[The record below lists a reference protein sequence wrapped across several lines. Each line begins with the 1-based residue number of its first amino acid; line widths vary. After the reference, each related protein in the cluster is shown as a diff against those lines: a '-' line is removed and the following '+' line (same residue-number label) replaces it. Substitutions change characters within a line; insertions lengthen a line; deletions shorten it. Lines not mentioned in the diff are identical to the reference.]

1 MSVSVLGRAA
11 PRFGACV
18 NAMIR
23 AVARTALAATIVAG
37 AAGLAKAGE
46 TVVNLEGGIVATLNM
61 PDHAA
66 PVPAVLMLHGFG
78 SSRDEVGSLYK
89 RTATALAMKG
99 IASLRIDFLG
109 FGESAGDSGDI
120 TVNGQLDQAKDAF
133 AFLATY
139 PDVDPKRLGVL
150 GFSLG
155 GGVATLL
162 ASDRPSDV
170 KSLVTWSSVGDFEQD
185 FRTVLGDKAFDRAKE
200 DGIVGLD
207 LGWRTIALKQA
218 FFDSLNKRKI
228 DDAVA
233 NFPGAYLT
241 ITGAKDFSAAYSER
255 FVGLAKNPTKE
266 VMMIPEGDHI
276 FKSLEKDQSMAQSV
290 IDKTADWFS
299 KTL

>member
-1 MSVSVLGRAA
+1 MSVSALRRPA
-11 PRFGACV
+11 PRIGAFV
-18 NAMIR
+18 NAVIH
-23 AVARTALAATIVAG
+23 AVSRTALAAAILAG
-37 AAGLAKAGE
+37 AAGLATAGE
-46 TVVNLEGGIVATLNM
+46 TVVNLDGGIVATLNM
-61 PDHAA
+61 PDHTA

-78 SSRDEVGSLYK
+78 SSRDEVGGMYK
-89 RTATALAMKG
+89 RAATALAMKG

-109 FGESAGDSGDI
+109 FGDSAGDSGDI
-120 TVNGQLDQAKDAF
+120 TVDGQVEQAKAAF
-133 AFLATY
+133 AFLSANA
-139 PDVDPKRLGVL
+139 DIDPKRLGVL

-162 ASDRPSDV
+162 ASDRPSEV
-170 KSLVTWSSVGDFEQD
+170 KSLVTWSSVGDFGQD

-207 LGWRTIALKQA
+207 LGFRTIALKQA
-218 FFDSLNKRKI
+218 FFDSLSKRKI
-228 DDAVA
+228 DDAIA

-255 FVGLAKNPTKE
+255 FVGLAKSPTKE
-266 VMMIPEGDHI
+266 VMMIPDGDHI
-276 FKSLEKDQSMAQSV
+276 FKSLEQDQSMAQSV

>member
-46 TVVNLEGGIVATLNM
+46 TVVNLEGRIVATLNM

-207 LGWRTIALKQA
+207 LGWRTIAIKQA

>member
-78 SSRDEVGSLYK
+78 SSRDEVGNLYK

>member
-18 NAMIR
+18 AAMMR
-23 AVARTALAATIVAG
+23 AVARAALAATIVAG
-37 AAGLAKAGE
+37 AAGLANAGE

-61 PDHAA
+61 PDHAG

-78 SSRDEVGSLYK
+78 SSRDEVGGMYK
-89 RTATALAMKG
+89 RAATALAMKG

-109 FGESAGDSGDI
+109 FGDSEGDSGNT
-120 TVNGQLDQAKDAF
+120 TVDGQLEQAKDAF
-133 AFLATY
+133 AFLASY

-155 GGVATLL
+155 GGIATLL
-162 ASDRPSDV
+162 ASDRPQDA

-218 FFDSLNKRKI
+218 FFDSLSKRKI
-228 DDAVA
+228 DDAIA
-233 NFPGAYLT
+233 NYPGAYLT
-241 ITGAKDFSAAYSER
+241 ITGSKDFSAAYSER
-255 FVGLAKNPTKE
+255 FVGLAKNATKE

>member
-18 NAMIR
+18 NAMMR
-23 AVARTALAATIVAG
+23 AVARTALAAIIAAG

-78 SSRDEVGSLYK
+78 SSRDEVGKLYK

-133 AFLATY
+133 AFLAAN
-139 PDVDPKRLGVL
+139 PDVDRKRLGVL

-207 LGWRTIALKQA
+207 LGWRTIAVKQA

-255 FVGLAKNPTKE
+255 FVGLAKNTTKE